1 MLKPEQKGCV
11 PVLVMEKK
19 IRVAGVLC
27 CCCHLV
33 RERAVVL
40 CVSVHRRG
48 ERGECERDVCE
59 RDVCSAA
66 VCLLR
71 YFCPSRERAG
81 GRRGLSWAAP
91 RGRRRAPR
99 ARAGALPALNAP
111 MSSSRPCSERRGW
124 TARRGRTPPQ
134 HREMEETEAAKH
146 RVVEDKAAL
155 CSW

>member
-1 MLKPEQKGCV
+1 MLLLPPCE
-11 PVLVMEKK
+11 
-19 IRVAGVLC
+19 
-27 CCCHLV
+27 

-40 CVSVHRRG
+40 CVSVHRRR

-59 RDVCSAA
+59 RDVCAGSEMRINSAA

-71 YFCPSRERAG
+71 YFCPSRERERAG
-81 GRRGLSWAAP
+81 GRRGRSWAAP

-124 TARRGRTPPQ
+124 TARRGRTPQ
-134 HREMEETEAAKH
+134 HREMEETELAAKH